1 MTKRL
6 DVEPKIGRVLLFQHA
21 FLLHSGDDV
30 QKGTK
35 LTLRTDIMFAKEEKD
50 DAVSTE
56 TRIS

>member
-30 QKGTK
+30 RKGTK

-56 TRIS
+56 T